1 MRTNEKK
8 QREGRLQAINNA
20 QLVFML
26 LQAGTSTFEVVDAEL
41 KRKRRVEEVHK
52 KIDAHTALANKVDAI
67 RTLNKQSTEWTVAQT
82 KTMATCYKRAGN
94 LPFPTTKQLLLTR
107 YHDTMIC
114 GDAAIPVETAMAP
127 LPHPT

>member
-1 MRTNEKK
+1 MAIMRTNEKK
-8 QREGRLQAINNA
+8 QHEGRLQAINN
-20 QLVFML
+20 
-26 LQAGTSTFEVVDAEL
+26 T
-41 KRKRRVEEVHK
+41 RVEEVQGEREYK

-107 YHDTMIC
+107 YHDTMMC
-114 GDAAIPVETAMAP
+114 GDAAVPVATAMAP